1 MKWRKKEEKSYSRKG
16 KTKPNPTNTR
26 THRAQDILL
35 GTHCMHLSSIY
46 NIFITAIFVFSS
58 NKEFLNNN
66 QFCSFSKRKENLI
79 MWKTI
84 IAYSYMVLIIFY
96 LFLILANCTFDKSY
110 CGWRNVLSPED
121 DIQWIRRK
129 SRTPSLGTG
138 PSQDHTG
145 I

>member
-1 MKWRKKEEKSYSRKG
+1 MKKERREKPFPERKS
-16 KTKPNPTNTR
+16 KTEPNPH
-26 THRAQDILL
+26 THTHSPRILL
-35 GTHCMHLSSIY
+35 GIHCMHLSSIY
-46 NIFITAIFVFSS
+46 NIFITAIFVFSI

-84 IAYSYMVLIIFY
+84 VAYSYMVLVIFY
-96 LFLILANCTFDKSY
+96 LFLIVANCTFDKSF

-121 DIQWIRRK
+121 DIQWIPRK
-129 SRTPSLGTG
+129 SATPSQGTG